1 MVSLPFF
8 AGPEHAP
15 FALGD
20 GPRRALLIHGFP
32 GTPAEMRPLGE
43 LLGAAGWRAHGL
55 LLPGMGSEIARLG
68 EMRRRAWIDAARR
81 AGQATLR
88 EAPVGLTGR
97 QLHGAR
103 SPCTWRRRPRLG
115 ASSWRP
121 FWHIGALGSLLPL
134 AKHVVRTI
142 APFSRA
148 NFGDPALRAELLL
161 APGIDLDDVATQLEI
176 RTRLR
181 LPTAVLDEVR
191 LLGAAAYREARA
203 QVLSPTLV
211 LQGTDDRVVR
221 RADTRRLLVRL
232 AGPVVYHEFTAGH
245 ELVLLSGP
253 ALRGQRRPC
262 VRSSR
267 PCRPA
272 SRWPR
277 SSNRLD
283 HVHHVR

>member
-43 LLGAAGWRAHGL
+43 LLGAVGWRAQGL

-68 EMRRRAWIDAARR
+68 GMRRRAWIDAAR
-81 AGQATLR
+81 QAWQGTLR
-88 EAPVGLTGR
+88 DDPVALLAGNSMGAAIALHLAAEDPPGR
-97 QLHGAR
+97 LVLA
-103 SPCTWRRRPRLG
+103 
-115 ASSWRP
+115 AP

-148 NFGDPALRAELLL
+148 NFGDPALRAELLRL
-161 APGIDLDDVATQLEI
+161 APGIDLDDAATQLEI

-191 LLGAAAYREARA
+191 LLGAAAYREAAR
-203 QVLSPTLV
+203 VLCPTLV
-211 LQGTDDRVVR
+211 LQGTHDRVVR

-253 ALRGQRRPC
+253 AAEGAAQAVRAFVTPLQTGQ
-262 VRSSR
+262 SL
-267 PCRPA
+267 A
-272 SRWPR
+272 QKQ
-277 SSNRLD
+277 
-283 HVHHVR
+283 